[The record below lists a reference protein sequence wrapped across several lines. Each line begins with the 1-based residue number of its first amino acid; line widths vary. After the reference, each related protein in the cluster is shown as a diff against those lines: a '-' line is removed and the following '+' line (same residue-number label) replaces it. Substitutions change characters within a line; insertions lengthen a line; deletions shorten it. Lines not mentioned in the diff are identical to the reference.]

1 MIDPSHS
8 IAQVGRKSFVG
19 PIHRR
24 SRLFLLLAALSA
36 LALFI
41 SACGGGAQADAAGVQ
56 TIAFESLPEGMG
68 RGYPVVSLE
77 GIDNAKNG
85 TDSGDHAADFVLT
98 LEDGSQLRLSDLQ
111 GRPVM
116 LNFWA
121 TWCPPC
127 RQEMP
132 DIIKAYET
140 ADNDLVVLSINER
153 ENIDAVK
160 PFAEAFGISMP
171 VALDED
177 GRLADIYGVRGMPT
191 SVFIN
196 RDGVVVAK
204 WSGFIS
210 PDVLGAMLDS
220 IP

>member
-1 MIDPSHS
+1 MINRSHS
-8 IAQVGRKSFVG
+8 IAQAGRKNFVG

-36 LALFI
+36 LTIFI
-41 SACGGGAQADAAGVQ
+41 SACGGGGQADAVEAQ
-56 TIAFESLPEGMG
+56 TIAFEDLPAGMG
-68 RGYPVVSLE
+68 RGYPIVSLD
-77 GIDNAKNG
+77 GIDNAQNG
-85 TDSGDHAADFVLT
+85 TDSGDHAADFALV
-98 LEDGSQLRLSDLQ
+98 LEDGSQLRLSDLE

-132 DIIKAYET
+132 DIIKAYE
-140 ADNDLVVLSINER
+140 AGDDLVVLAINER
-153 ENIDAVK
+153 ENMDAVK
-160 PFAEAFGISMP
+160 PFAEDFGISMP
-171 VALDED
+171 VALDQD

-191 SVFIN
+191 SVFIG
-196 RDGVVVAK
+196 RDGTVVAK

-210 PDVLGAMLDS
+210 PDVLEAMLDT